1 MKYNKSII
9 LKDGRECLLRDITKD
24 DAKESLRIF
33 NLTHEQT
40 DFLLA
45 YNDDLNL
52 TEEDEAKYLEE
63 RSNSDRAVFIAAFL
77 DGKMVG
83 TSFIEGKDQFSKTR
97 HKAEF
102 GINIDKDYWRLGIGK
117 ALMQAC
123 IECAR
128 QAKFKQIVL
137 EVIGD
142 NTAAINLYKAFGFV
156 EYGRNPKGFKSK
168 YSGWQEE
175 VLMYLDLEV

>member
-1 MKYNKSII
+1 MKYNKTII

-40 DFLLA
+40 DYLLA

-52 TEEDEAKYLEE
+52 TVEDEAKYIEA
-63 RSNSDRAVFIAAFL
+63 RSNSDRAIMFAAIV
-77 DGKMVG
+77 DGKIVG
-83 TSFIEGKDQFSKTR
+83 SAFIEGKDQFTKTR
-97 HKAEF
+97 HKADF
-102 GINIDKDYWRLGIGK
+102 GISIDKDYWRLGIGK

-123 IECAR
+123 IDCAK
-128 QAKFKQIVL
+128 QAGFSQITL
-137 EVIGD
+137 EVVGD
-142 NTAAINLYKAFGFV
+142 NKAAISLYKAFGFV

-175 VLMYLDLEV
+175 VLMSLDLD

>member
-9 LKDGRECLLRDITKD
+9 LKDGRECLIRDVTKE
-24 DAKESLRIF
+24 DAKEFLHIF
-33 NLTHEQT
+33 TLTHEQT

-45 YNDDLNL
+45 YNEDLNL
-52 TEEDEAKYLEE
+52 TVEDEAKYIEA
-63 RSNSDRAVFIAAFL
+63 RSNTDRAIMFAAII
-77 DGKMVG
+77 DGKIVG
-83 TSFIEGKDQFSKTR
+83 SAFIEGKDPFTKTK
-97 HKAEF
+97 HKAEL

-123 IECAR
+123 IECAK
-128 QAKFKQIVL
+128 QAKFEQIVL

-175 VLMYLDLEV
+175 VLMYLDLEA